1 MKSQNG
7 NLQFTV
13 TEDSRSICI
22 LTSEF
27 NRNWFFKCL
36 NINSTV
42 QLSFL
47 LLSLYICFHQKPQ
60 ECFQKYTEVPWWK
73 ITLFSVQL
81 LIFMGHIST
90 SNLSLSNIY
99 PRIQLLHLRQKTKSN
114 FDKYLKYIGL
124 NLFNK
129 YAFDHLSCNRHCPR
143 AKHAGMNRGD
153 TLLSPAELN
162 LVFSV
167 QSSELE
173 VIWIGAGV
181 RNSYRVK

>member
-42 QLSFL
+42 QRSFL

-60 ECFQKYTEVPWWK
+60 ECFQKHTEVPWWK

-90 SNLSLSNIY
+90 SNLSLSNVY

-114 FDKYLKYIGL
+114 FDKYLKYIG
-124 NLFNK
+124 
-129 YAFDHLSCNRHCPR
+129 HLIYSTN
-143 AKHAGMNRGD
+143 M
-153 TLLSPAELN
+153 LLSTWFVIGTVYGPSIQEWTEETHYFL
-162 LVFSV
+162 L
-167 QSSELE
+167 QS
-173 VIWIGAGV
+173 
-181 RNSYRVK
+181 